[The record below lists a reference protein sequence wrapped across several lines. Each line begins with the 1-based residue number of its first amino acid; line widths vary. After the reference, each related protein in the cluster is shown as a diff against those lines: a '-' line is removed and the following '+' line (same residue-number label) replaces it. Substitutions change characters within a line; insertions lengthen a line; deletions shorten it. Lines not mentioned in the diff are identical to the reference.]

1 MLVNGA
7 PVASSIALGSGT
19 NDFGGAV
26 SATGSN
32 IALADGTGGLVLGN
46 VSAGGTLTAA
56 STGGAITQ
64 DSSGSNLLVTAGAA
78 TFVASA
84 VVNGAAVPAD
94 VTLSA
99 ATNDF
104 GGTVNATGG
113 NISLAD
119 GAGGLVLGNVD
130 SSGTLSASS
139 TGGAIAQAVGSTILV
154 DAATTLSARQ
164 LASGVTVPANIS
176 LNGAAN
182 DFGSVVNVLSSDAV
196 TLRDANSLSLGAVTA
211 TGDLRLAS
219 IGILNLGAATV
230 GGALYANSNGGNIVQ
245 DGSLQVAGLANFDAG
260 AGSVSLTNPS
270 NQFAAGTTV
279 LASQSVLTGDGRR
292 MANELAAQAQTALPV
307 VPSPIVALANASA
320 PPPLVLSA
328 QATGSSAGGSSAS
341 GSSASSSSS
350 GSAGGAGTGGSTA
363 GVLIDVRSTPS
374 ATSSLM
380 AAVSLPKGTAV
391 IGAGFSFELPDT
403 VKATVQQSNQQAQ
416 ASLPDGGALPAWL
429 KFDAQSLR
437 FEASAVPDGAFPMQ
451 VVMTVGQ
458 QRVVVVI
465 SERAD

>member
-1 MLVNGA
+1 
-7 PVASSIALGSGT
+7 
-19 NDFGGAV
+19 
-26 SATGSN
+26 
-32 IALADGTGGLVLGN
+32 
-46 VSAGGTLTAA
+46 
-56 STGGAITQ
+56 
-64 DSSGSNLLVTAGAA
+64 
-78 TFVASA
+78 
-84 VVNGAAVPAD
+84 
-94 VTLSA
+94 
-99 ATNDF
+99 
-104 GGTVNATGG
+104 
-113 NISLAD
+113 
-119 GAGGLVLGNVD
+119 
-130 SSGTLSASS
+130 
-139 TGGAIAQAVGSTILV
+139 
-154 DAATTLSARQ
+154 
-164 LASGVTVPANIS
+164 
-176 LNGAAN
+176 
-182 DFGSVVNVLSSDAV
+182 
-196 TLRDANSLSLGAVTA
+196 LGAVTA

-219 IGILNLGAATV
+219 TGILNLGAATV

-341 GSSASSSSS
+341 ASSASGSSASSSSS

-416 ASLPDGGALPAWL
+416 ASLPDGAALPAWL